1 MSCTV
6 TQNFKI
12 NQKNMN
18 WYVENKLKALTSL
31 NSRINS
37 VAHLITSLKEFLL
50 FYILYNGP
58 LNINHYISPNLTF
71 LVILHSKYNR
81 LSQWLII

>member
-1 MSCTV
+1 MSCIF

-18 WYVENKLKALTSL
+18 WYVESKLKALTSFEF
-31 NSRINS
+31 RINS
-37 VAHLITSLKEFLL
+37 VARLITSLKEFLL

-58 LNINHYISPNLTF
+58 LNINHYISPQ
-71 LVILHSKYNR
+71 I
-81 LSQWLII
+81 

>member
-1 MSCTV
+1 MSCIF

-18 WYVENKLKALTSL
+18 WYVESKLKALTSFEF
-31 NSRINS
+31 RISS
-37 VAHLITSLKEFLL
+37 VAHLIISLKEFLL

-58 LNINHYISPNLTF
+58 LNINHYISPQ
-71 LVILHSKYNR
+71 I
-81 LSQWLII
+81 